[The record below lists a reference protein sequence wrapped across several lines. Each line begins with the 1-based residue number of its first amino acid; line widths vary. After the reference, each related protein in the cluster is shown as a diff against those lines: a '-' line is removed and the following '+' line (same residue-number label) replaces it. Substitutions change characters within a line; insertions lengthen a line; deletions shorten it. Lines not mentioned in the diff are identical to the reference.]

1 MRHEYAARA
10 CPLPGPLPRG
20 EGADAAQTAG
30 FGVALSPCPLPR
42 GEGAKG
48 ARRLGRIGYA
58 IIFLP

>member
-30 FGVALSPCPLPR
+30 FGVALSPTLSHGERERR
-42 GEGAKG
+42 GRAG
-48 ARRLGRIGYA
+48 
-58 IIFLP
+58 